1 MAAFRLYFRTEAIMG
16 ASQKK
21 ALSAHRRRLKR
32 SGIARLEVRV
42 HKDDVALVRSVVAA
56 LTDPDRE
63 AETRALLRDRFGTRR
78 RRGLKELL
86 AAAPLEGI
94 ELTRD
99 RDLGRDVD
107 L

>member
-1 MAAFRLYFRTEAIMG
+1 MQ

-32 SGIARLEVRV
+32 RGVARLEVRV
-42 HKDDVALVRSVVAA
+42 HKDDIALVRGVVEA
-56 LTDPDRE
+56 LADPDRGD
-63 AETRALLRDRFGTRR
+63 ETRALLRDRFGARR
-78 RRGLKELL
+78 SRGLKALL

-94 ELTRD
+94 EIVRD
-99 RDLGRDVD
+99 RDLGRDVE